1 MCIKTIDFP
10 DGDRCGTLGRMDN
23 NLYALETLV
32 ALRLTEARATAR
44 RLDLL
49 ALARPPRTSVR
60 RRIGATL
67 IGLGEWLRDAGAV
80 VSVRSAVR

>member
-1 MCIKTIDFP
+1 
-10 DGDRCGTLGRMDN
+10 MDN

-32 ALRLTEARATAR
+32 ALRLTEARAEAH

-49 ALARPPRTSVR
+49 ALARR
-60 RRIGATL
+60 RVHPYAGGSAPTL
-67 IGLGEWLRDAGAV
+67 IALGEWLRDPGAV